1 MNEKILQFP
10 GTAKKTS
17 RRTSKKPPATKIA
30 PAEIPPPAPQRLS
43 PAGDGSLGL
52 PGLTQDQEKAV
63 KMILSGMPFVILGI
77 RPTDTGADFYTAI
90 DGQTQDLRNASGHIP
105 HIIAQAL
112 DKAGLTVDDRGR
124 PRR

>member
-10 GTAKKTS
+10 GAPKKT
-17 RRTSKKPPATKIA
+17 RERKPKTPPAQAVEMEQTT
-30 PAEIPPPAPQRLS
+30 PQRFS
-43 PAGDGSLGL
+43 PPGDGSLGL

-77 RPTDTGADFYTAI
+77 RPTDTGADFFTAI
-90 DGQTQDLRNASGHIP
+90 DGPKQDLRNASGHIP

-112 DKAGLTVDDRGR
+112 DKAGLTVDERGR